1 MIERLVVYILDIL
14 WSGVL
19 TYVIMGTE
27 FSIGTKIIFAI
38 VYVGT
43 TITSIMNIQ
52 FQKLRAGL

>member
-1 MIERLVVYILDIL
+1 MIERLAVYILDIL
-14 WSGVL
+14 WAGVL

-27 FSIGTKIIFAI
+27 FSIEAKIIFAI
-38 VYVGT
+38 AYVGT

>member
-14 WSGVL
+14 WAGVL
-19 TYVIMGTE
+19 TYVIMGTG
-27 FSIGTKIIFAI
+27 FSNEAKIIFAI

-52 FQKLRAGL
+52 FQKPRAGL

>member
-1 MIERLVVYILDIL
+1 MIERLVVYILDVL
-14 WSGVL
+14 WAGVL

-27 FSIGTKIIFAI
+27 FSIEVKIIFAI

>member
-1 MIERLVVYILDIL
+1 MIERLAVYILDIL
-14 WSGVL
+14 WAGVL

-27 FSIGTKIIFAI
+27 FSIEAKIISAI

>member
-1 MIERLVVYILDIL
+1 MIERLVVYIFDIL
-14 WSGVL
+14 WAGVL

-27 FSIGTKIIFAI
+27 FSIEAKIIFAI

-43 TITSIMNIQ
+43 TIASIMNIQ